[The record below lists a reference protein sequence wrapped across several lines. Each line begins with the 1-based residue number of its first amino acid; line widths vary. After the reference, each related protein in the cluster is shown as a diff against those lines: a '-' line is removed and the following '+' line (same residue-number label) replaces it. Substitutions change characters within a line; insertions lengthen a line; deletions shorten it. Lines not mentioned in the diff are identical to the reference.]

1 MSADQ
6 PFRRSDRT
14 VTPALLLILV
24 LALLF
29 PGACCAVDEVEQ
41 ASPSAVTAPGKHGE
55 GDVSTGDQETTT
67 LGHAVDTSHAGLEQG
82 ILEQVVRLD
91 DFFGNVRAENR
102 QQTRYLVRWRT
113 SLRIDDRGKVS
124 PGMAVRANLQ
134 LSNLDERLRLV
145 VAEEDEREQSPGG
158 LPQDPGSPG
167 FYRSSASARIT
178 NTELRYTLYQTP
190 ALNLFLGA
198 GVRISL
204 SPEAFIRSRF
214 QYTKKLDERSL
225 FRCTETLFLKDLKV
239 PGQTAEI
246 EAEHQLAKSTLL
258 RWGNLA
264 TASSE
269 IRGVEW
275 GSELSLIRELPSNA
289 VTTFAGG
296 VFGRSSSGNGIDTFR
311 LLARYRQNIFRDWLF
326 YELEPELFW
335 PRDETGRYPARF
347 AFTARLEIMFQGK
360 E

>member
-1 MSADQ
+1 MSPDPPFRLSARRVKQALVTLLLLAFLYPDVSGAEEADQ
-6 PFRRSDRT
+6 PI
-14 VTPALLLILV
+14 PA
-24 LALLF
+24 
-29 PGACCAVDEVEQ
+29 
-41 ASPSAVTAPGKHGE
+41 SAATTSLEPDA
-55 GDVSTGDQETTT
+55 GDISAADQDATG
-67 LGHAVDTSHAGLEQG
+67 LGQTVDTSHAGLERG

-91 DFFGNVRAENR
+91 NFFGNVRAENR

-113 SLRIDDRGKVS
+113 SLRVDDRGKVS

-178 NTELRYTLYQTP
+178 NTELRYTLFQTP
-190 ALNLFLGA
+190 ALNLFLGV
-198 GVRISL
+198 GMRVSF
-204 SPEAFIRSRF
+204 SPEAFVRSRF
-214 QYTKKLDERSL
+214 QYTQKLDERSL
-225 FRCTETLFLKDLKV
+225 VRYTETLFLKDLQV

-246 EAEHQLAKSTLL
+246 EAERQLAAGTLL
-258 RWGNLA
+258 RWGNSA

-289 VTTFAGG
+289 VTTLAGG
-296 VFGRSSSGNGIDTFR
+296 LFGRSSSGNGVDTFR

-335 PRDETGRYPARF
+335 PRDGTGRYPTRF
-347 AFTARLEIMFQGK
+347 AFTVRLEVMFRGM